1 MQRPAC
7 RAMLSASRQTLKGWV
22 VNEKGLLEER
32 HREIA
37 GIVLRGLR
45 TLSMALKW
53 YRDAKTRVL
62 WRPASVIPRWRRPL
76 WWARSVT
83 LVMSEQAILYKLCV
97 A

>member
-1 MQRPAC
+1 M
-7 RAMLSASRQTLKGWV
+7 KGWV

-53 YRDAKTRVL
+53 YRDMPRRACYGAPV
-62 WRPASVIPRWRRPL
+62 ASVIPRCRRPL
-76 WWARSVT
+76 WLARSVI
-83 LVMSEQAILYKLCV
+83 LVMSEQAPAACCLDIGYI
-97 A
+97 